1 MVATVAADVPL
12 GAGVRDDEPI
22 SLES

>member
-1 MVATVAADVPL
+1 VATAAADVPL
-12 GAGVRDDEPI
+12 GVGVRDDEPI